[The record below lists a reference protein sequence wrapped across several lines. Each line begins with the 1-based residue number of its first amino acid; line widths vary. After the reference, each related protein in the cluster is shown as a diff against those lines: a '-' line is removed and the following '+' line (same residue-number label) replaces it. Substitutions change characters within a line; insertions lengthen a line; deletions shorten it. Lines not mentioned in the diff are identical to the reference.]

1 VCALTTCS
9 AFFRTILYRIF
20 IHSDRYKCSGV
31 CKVYVCVN
39 IPSQLQH
46 FNQRLCVDHLH
57 QYLGHCINR
66 CDHHI
71 LVDQF
76 FAFPDLP
83 SGNLV
88 DAHPVFNNFLYVC
101 VGHSTHTTRL
111 PYILAKLMYLGRRAM
126 HVRHHGAQKKFNL
139 RQVPCSTQQ
148 VIEVPVCPPAF
159 NFHHQ
164 TNAEF
169 SLY

>member
-1 VCALTTCS
+1 ML
-9 AFFRTILYRIF
+9 
-20 IHSDRYKCSGV
+20 
-31 CKVYVCVN
+31 
-39 IPSQLQH
+39 
-46 FNQRLCVDHLH
+46 VDHLK

-169 SLY
+169 SLYWSDNTIRVSWVEQTWLLSSVRWFRAYNTWTLPAQQTHLSETWTR